1 MKPLRLLHAPAILLL
16 LASIALAKVNPV
28 PQLNQPLIPM
38 TVKPGAEG
46 FTLTVNGTGFASTA
60 VVTWNGSTRITNFIS
75 STQLQ
80 AIIKTED
87 IAQPG
92 TASVAVVNPSPGGGA
107 SNAVFFP
114 VQTPVPSAVLRQGD
128 FTGTGITAVGDFNND
143 GILDLAVATSSST
156 GFFISVYFGNGDGTF
171 HGPFQN
177 HSATPITYMV
187 TADFNGDGKLD
198 IAALDGLGNIT
209 VFLNHGDG
217 ALIQQQVFRSL
228 STHGIRITGPS
239 DNALAAADFNGDG
252 KLDLLVTGNLNAG
265 PGGAVYLGNG
275 DGTFGS
281 PQSFNLVSPLGNPAI
296 GDFNGDGKLDLAVP
310 DGASVHVLL
319 GNGDGTFQAGV
330 TYQTAYGG
338 FSAAAADVNGDG
350 KLDIVTD
357 GVSVLLGNGDGT
369 FTSDGGVNLDT
380 GDYFASG
387 VNIADFN
394 GDGKLDVAV
403 GDPIYLLLGNGDGTF
418 QNATLVASDDNLI
431 SLGMG
436 DFNGDGKI
444 DLIGHSVYLQ
454 IPINLYPSHLDF
466 KDEKI
471 GIKSPPK
478 TVTVTNDSSSAL
490 TISNIGITGFDPK
503 DFAETNDCP
512 ASLPIGANCK
522 IKATFQPRAK
532 GLRDATLDVTYEGF
546 GSRKGVGL
554 SGYGEVSTVKLAP
567 PQLEFPT
574 QPVGTDSSPQKATL
588 TNTGDVTVNI
598 SNISATGAFTEKNNC
613 PAALAAGAN
622 CQIEVEFA
630 PQQKGAAAG
639 KLSVKDD
646 AEGSPQTVALSGT
659 GTVVKLSSGGVNF
672 GDQKVGTKSQPAPV
686 QLTNVGTVS
695 LTIDQIVIK
704 GADPGDFSQTNNC
717 GKSVPAGGSCTIKVI
732 FDPQATG
739 SRSASLQINDNGGGS
754 PQKVSLS
761 GTGT

>member
-1 MKPLRLLHAPAILLL
+1 
-16 LASIALAKVNPV
+16 
-28 PQLNQPLIPM
+28 
-38 TVKPGAEG
+38 
-46 FTLTVNGTGFASTA
+46 
-60 VVTWNGSTRITNFIS
+60 
-75 STQLQ
+75 
-80 AIIKTED
+80 
-87 IAQPG
+87 
-92 TASVAVVNPSPGGGA
+92 
-107 SNAVFFP
+107 
-114 VQTPVPSAVLRQGD
+114 
-128 FTGTGITAVGDFNND
+128 
-143 GILDLAVATSSST
+143 
-156 GFFISVYFGNGDGTF
+156 
-171 HGPFQN
+171 
-177 HSATPITYMV
+177 
-187 TADFNGDGKLD
+187 
-198 IAALDGLGNIT
+198 
-209 VFLNHGDG
+209 
-217 ALIQQQVFRSL
+217 
-228 STHGIRITGPS
+228 
-239 DNALAAADFNGDG
+239 
-252 KLDLLVTGNLNAG
+252 KLDLVLTGQSEA
-265 PGGAVYLGNG
+265 AVYLGKG
-275 DGTFGS
+275 DGTFGDANFITS
-281 PQSFNLVSPLGNPAI
+281 GELLGSPAI

-350 KLDIVTD
+350 KLDIVTN

-418 QNATLVASDDNLI
+418 QNATPVASDDNLI

-739 SRSASLQINDNGGGS
+739 SRSASLEINDNGGGS